1 MVHIFQ
7 QFEQHAYCKRQ
18 NATQDP
24 GLDRLRGAS
33 RELLNSLTRPRD
45 FSLQRVSAFDGDHEL
60 LHAVLEN
67 ARNEY

>member
-1 MVHIFQ
+1 M
-7 QFEQHAYCKRQ
+7 RQ

-24 GLDRLRGAS
+24 GLDGLRRAS

-45 FSLQRVSAFDGDHEL
+45 FSLERVSAFDEDREL
-60 LHAVLEN
+60 LDAVLEN